1 MTSGITNF
9 AQMTQRIKLSK
20 ELISL
25 VHFVELNE
33 SGWVRKTLAKIILSI
48 LRSSPTALNA
58 TEIGERLKD
67 ASAHD
72 FGISE
77 VSAAIRAL
85 QSDQKIVERSKGV
98 FQVREAEIQE
108 IDLAIAATL
117 AEDQLTFS
125 RFCEVMTRNA
135 PGVNGAEIWPQ
146 FLELYLT
153 PLVQDA
159 GASTLDLI
167 SGNVNNAASR
177 ENLQPFLEL
186 IEVSKRDEVVHAV
199 IDFFDPSVSEVR
211 QFILKRIAASFFVA
225 AVSLDG
231 KTIAAL
237 DAKRKKEISLKLF
250 LDTNTLFSALSLHE
264 SDGNSDVQG
273 LVALNRN
280 PSANVKLKLF
290 VFPETVTE
298 ATTVLSNVAASFGT
312 HHYPPTLATAALR
325 SNVSGV
331 RAKYLEAAAQS
342 DTRLSPKEYFSPYIN
357 NLASLLRAKG
367 IEIIDRSLLVSR
379 TDQEVVDDV
388 LELEEWEKS
397 HIAADRRKGYEA
409 IMHDVYSWH
418 CVNRYRP
425 SHIDSPID
433 AQEWFITLDNRLL
446 GFDAFKRKGGGKTV
460 PVCIKPSTFIAYSQ
474 FWTPRSPEFEKAL
487 FGSLRLPLMFRQFDT
502 HTEDVT
508 LAILRRLSRFE
519 TVGDFSVDEL
529 QTLLLNDAVR
539 SRFSEAKSE
548 IEQQDLIQNQ
558 LLEIHAETVNRAK
571 ALSDL
576 LAEEKLKKANLA
588 EELERSNS
596 ELLST
601 SAQLDLERETSRKK
615 SEEDAERIRVLDAE
629 VAAQKVAMDVVD
641 MQVTKRKALTQF
653 FGICVVLP
661 CIIAI
666 AMGFFISRFIISPY
680 CIYMG
685 VSIFFIGVFLAVTK
699 LAPSNIHIQ
708 SSLWLRRITRAV
720 SFVYVPLAA
729 FLLLTLSAMYQ
740 NFLQDQQPKMLDAS
754 KKAAESI
761 KVKPEK

>member
-1 MTSGITNF
+1 MTSPVTNF

-48 LRSSPTALNA
+48 LRSAHTPLNVSEVA
-58 TEIGERLKD
+58 EKLKE
-67 ASAHD
+67 ASTHD
-72 FGISE
+72 FGTTE
-77 VSAAIRAL
+77 VQAAIKVL
-85 QSDQKIVERSKGV
+85 QSNQKIVERSKGV
-98 FQVREAEIQE
+98 FQVRESEIQE
-108 IDLAIAATL
+108 IDHAVATTL
-117 AEDQLTFS
+117 AEDNATFS
-125 RFCEVMTRNA
+125 RFCEVVGRNA
-135 PGVNGAEIWPQ
+135 PDVDGPALWPK
-146 FLELYLT
+146 FLDLYLT
-153 PLVQDA
+153 PLIQEA

-167 SGNVNNAASR
+167 SGNANNATSR

-186 IEVSKRDEVVHAV
+186 IELSKRDEMVHA
-199 IDFFDPSVSEVR
+199 IIEFFDPSVSEVR

-225 AVSLDG
+225 AVSLD
-231 KTIAAL
+231 KETIAAL
-237 DAKRKKEISLKLF
+237 DAKRKKDISLKLF

-280 PSANVKLKLF
+280 PAANIKLKLF

-312 HHYPPTLATAALR
+312 HHYPPSLATAALR

-331 RAKYLEAAAQS
+331 RGKYLAAAAQS
-342 DTRLSPKEYFSPYIN
+342 NTRLSPNDYFSPYIN

-379 TDQEVVDDV
+379 TDQEVIDDV
-388 LELEEWEKS
+388 LELEAWEKS

-433 AQEWFITLDNRLL
+433 AQEWFITLDNRML

-474 FWTPRSPEFEKAL
+474 FWTPRSPEFEQAL
-487 FGSLRLPLMFRQFDT
+487 FGSLRLPLMFQQYDS

-519 TVGDFSVDEL
+519 TVGDFSADEL

-539 SRFSEAKSE
+539 AKFNESKSDV
-548 IEQQDLIQNQ
+548 EQQSLIQNQ
-558 LLEIHAETVNRAK
+558 LLEIHAETANKAK
-571 ALSDL
+571 ALADL
-576 LAEEKLKKANLA
+576 LDEEKSKKALLA
-588 EELERSNS
+588 SDLERSNS
-596 ELLST
+596 ELLT
-601 SAQLDLERETSRKK
+601 TNAELDRERENSQKRAI
-615 SEEDAERIRVLDAE
+615 EDAERIRLLDAAVNE
-629 VAAQKVAMDVVD
+629 QK
-641 MQVTKRKALTQF
+641 
-653 FGICVVLP
+653 
-661 CIIAI
+661 IAI
-666 AMGFFISRFIISPY
+666 ENISEKERRRKSLGIFVGFCFGLPFFISIFSGLITSLFFIYPLP
-680 CIYMG
+680 IYTG
-685 VSIFFIGVFLAVTK
+685 ISIFFLAMFGFITK
-699 LAPSNIHIQ
+699 LAPLNTYIQ
-708 SSLWLRRITRAV
+708 SNSWFRRITSGVRAL
-720 SFVYVPLAA
+720 SLPIAA
-729 FLLLTLSAMYQ
+729 FIWITCLAMYQ
-740 NFLQDQQPKMLDAS
+740 NFLQDQQPKIVDAS
-754 KKAAESI
+754 KKAIDNI
-761 KVKPEK
+761 KIRPSE